1 MYYHLVALYILIILV
16 ITALVYIYVDHYKD
30 EPQRITLFVESTNIL
45 SVNSSTDFQ
54 TLFDFDARYE
64 KIKGKVKVFA
74 KFLNVNKNN
83 LITIRLANVNSKAIT
98 KEVTLS
104 DERTGVLEFDAD
116 GTEQFIR
123 LQTKTSSSNIDLER
137 LEIEF

>member
-1 MYYHLVALYILIILV
+1 MYYHLAALYILIILT

-30 EPQRITLFVESTNIL
+30 EPQRITLFVESTKIL

-83 LITIRLANVNSKAIT
+83 LITIRLANVNGKAIT

-104 DERTGVLEFDAD
+104 DERTGELEFDAD